1 MKTKPSFKLTR
12 YFSITS
18 LAAVIAAATALSWIF
33 YTTAVKELTY
43 QSEAGLVTMTHAV
56 ANAVLPNFRETD
68 EQGTGSHQALN
79 RQITTEHDIQIRKLI
94 TGTQIIKIKLFDLD
108 GRIIYSTTTDEIGR
122 IEEEDHNGMTAI
134 EKKGVISEL
143 SQRQSF
149 DSFRGTLQN
158 IRVLSTYVPIK
169 NPATGKLEG
178 LIETYSDVTDLFKRI
193 IASQIKIITTVVV
206 IFLLMYTG
214 LFLIVRYAESILIK
228 QGIDKQKHLDEI
240 EVINHELQTARDE
253 AVQANRTKSN
263 FLANISHE
271 IRTPL
276 TAIIGFSDAL
286 KDDDLNE
293 DKKTFY
299 LDTIIN
305 SGKHLLNIINDI
317 LDLSR
322 IEAGKLDIEKH
333 EVSIFEIIDDA
344 TGMVAL
350 MAQEKGLEINTE
362 YNFPIP
368 EYIYTDPFRLRQI
381 LYNLCSNAVKFTDH
395 GKIDIRVTY
404 SDDDHRMDIS
414 IIDTGI
420 GMSDET
426 LANLFKPFTQADSS
440 YSKKF
445 AGTGL
450 GLYLSNVLIEK
461 LGCSIE
467 VSSTPD
473 KGSCFTLHMPAG
485 DIEDN
490 LLLDHIP
497 ADATTE
503 EFYEKQYIDKRA
515 LTGKILLA
523 EDNEMN
529 QQLVSMYVDM
539 TSAKLTIVENGEQA
553 AEAGLSDNYDL
564 ILMDLQMPVMDGL
577 EAISL
582 LRSSGYQGPIAAL
595 TASTM
600 LRSKKRCLD
609 AGCDDFLSKPFNSM
623 EFFQLLSRHLGSS
636 LEPPQDEPMNNSI
649 SKDQQAALTS
659 RFVQRLPG
667 MRDSIKTAL
676 NDQDWETLKKV
687 SHDMKGL
694 GGSFGFPEITEIAGR
709 VNGKLREFEYT
720 AASDEVKVLL
730 DNVERILQTNKMA
743 S

>member
-18 LAAVIAAATALSWIF
+18 LAAVLVAATTLSWIF
-33 YTTAVKELTY
+33 YKTAINELTY
-43 QSEAGLVTMTHAV
+43 QSEAAQVTLTHAV
-56 ANAVLPNFRETD
+56 ANAMLPKFRDSD
-68 EQGTGSHQALN
+68 EQVAGSHQALG
-79 RQITTEHDIQIRKLI
+79 RKITAEHDIQIRKLI
-94 TGTQIIKIKLFDLD
+94 TGTQVIKIKLFDLD
-108 GRIIYSTTTDEIGR
+108 GQIIYSTSTDEIGR
-122 IEEEDHNGMTAI
+122 KEDEDHYGMAAI
-134 EKKGVISEL
+134 EGNSVISEL
-143 SQRQSF
+143 TQRQSF
-149 DSFRGTLQN
+149 DSFRGTLHN

-178 LIETYSDVTDLFKRI
+178 IIETYSDVTEMFNRI
-193 IASQIKIITTVVV
+193 IASQFKIITTVAV
-206 IFLLMYTG
+206 IFLLMYAG
-214 LFLIVRYAESILIK
+214 LFLIIRHAESILIK
-228 QGIDKQKHLDEI
+228 QGFDKQKHLDEI
-240 EVINHELQTARDE
+240 EEINHELQSARDE

-271 IRTPL
+271 IRTPM

-286 KDDDLNE
+286 KDEDLDE
-293 DKKTFY
+293 EKREFY
-299 LDTIIN
+299 IDTIIN

-333 EVSIFEIIDDA
+333 EISIFEIIDDA
-344 TGMVAL
+344 TGMVGL
-350 MAQEKGLEINTE
+350 MAQEKGLALNTE
-362 YNFPIP
+362 YDFPIP

-404 SDDDHRMDIS
+404 SEDDRRMDIS
-414 IIDTGI
+414 VVDTGI

-461 LGCSIE
+461 LDCSIE

-473 KGSCFTLHMPAG
+473 KGSCFTLHIPAG
-485 DIEDN
+485 EIEDN

-503 EFYEKQYIDKRA
+503 EFYEKQYIDKHA
-515 LTGKILLA
+515 ISGKILLA

-539 TSAKLTIVENGEQA
+539 TSANLTVVDNGEQA
-553 AEAGLSDNYDL
+553 VEAGLSDNYDL

-609 AGCDDFLSKPFNSM
+609 TGCDDFLSKPFNST
-623 EFFQLLSRHLGSS
+623 EFFQLLSRHLDNS
-636 LEPPQDEPMNNSI
+636 LEPPKDEPMYNSI
-649 SKDQQAALTS
+649 TKEQQAALTS
-659 RFVQRLPG
+659 RFVARLPG
-667 MRDSIKTAL
+667 MRNSIRTAMD
-676 NDQDWETLKKV
+676 DQDWETLKKV
-687 SHDMKGL
+687 SHDLKGL
-694 GGSFGFPEITEIAGR
+694 GSSFGFPEITEIAGR

-720 AASDEVKVLL
+720 AASDESKLLL
-730 DNVERILQTNKMA
+730 DTVERILQTSKKA